1 MVFLIFFYFHSSK
14 KESLL
19 DDSSPSELKNRS
31 DQIPEKD
38 ELLAKEKKIYHIP
51 NADTDIQYIAGNLN
65 SDDLYALPNKR
76 KNCDGNNVYEV
87 ESDEEDMEANDE
99 DGYDEEKGKAESI
112 DGIID
117 KDRDNDLPFGWEKHE
132 GTVINYSKYLWML
145 CHGWCEADGG
155 GGEEEEI

>member
-1 MVFLIFFYFHSSK
+1 MYCSSK

-38 ELLAKEKKIYHIP
+38 ELHGKEKKIYHIP
-51 NADTDIQYIAGNLN
+51 NSDTEIQYIPGNLN
-65 SDDLYALPNKR
+65 TEDLYALPNKR

-87 ESDEEDMEANDE
+87 ESYEEDIEPNDE

-117 KDRDNDLPFGWEKHE
+117 KDIDNDLPFGWEKHQ
-132 GTVINYSKYLWML
+132 GMYIVCYRSSFKMHIKTV
-145 CHGWCEADGG
+145 CACVQR
-155 GGEEEEI
+155 